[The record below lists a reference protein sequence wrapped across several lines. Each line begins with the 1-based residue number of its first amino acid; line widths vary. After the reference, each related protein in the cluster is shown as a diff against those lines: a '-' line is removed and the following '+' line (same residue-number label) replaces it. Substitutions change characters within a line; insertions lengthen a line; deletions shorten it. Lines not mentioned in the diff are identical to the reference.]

1 VFYRKFSK
9 VLQEAIDAY
18 RKRRIDEVEYLNRAT
33 GVMNSVLNRTGD
45 CLPVILQ
52 GRDEA
57 KAFYGVVNEVLSRLP
72 LGDTTLIDVAAGI
85 AVAIDDMIRSN
96 LVVDWRSNLDV
107 QNTMRNGIDDLL
119 YDLKAQKQFALT
131 EDDMDV
137 VVERT
142 LEIAKVRYVR

>member
-1 VFYRKFSK
+1 M
-9 VLQEAIDAY
+9 I
-18 RKRRIDEVEYLNRAT
+18 N
-33 GVMNSVLNRTGD
+33 
-45 CLPVILQ
+45 VI
-52 GRDEA
+52 
-57 KAFYGVVNEVLSRLP
+57 RLP
-72 LGDTTLIDVAAGI
+72 LGDTTLIDVAAGT
-85 AVAIDDMIRSN
+85 AVAIDDVIRSN

-131 EDDMDV
+131 EDDMDA